1 MHVLVLKLVIVY
13 SSYGL
18 SKFASKAAHFRKN
31 RKAIAFGLVKIDQ
44 SQIFDLYIP
53 SDRPCQELLN
63 ACFSFEIG
71 NCILKL
77 CPLKVC
83 LKNKLSSTTY

>member
-1 MHVLVLKLVIVY
+1 M
-13 SSYGL
+13 
-18 SKFASKAAHFRKN
+18 ASRSLPQKGPLLRKN
-31 RKAIAFGLVKIDQ
+31 RKAIAFGLVKIYL
-44 SQIFDLYIP
+44 SQIFDLNTL

-77 CPLKVC
+77 WPVKLC
-83 LKNKLSSTTY
+83 LKMPQFEEF

>member
-1 MHVLVLKLVIVY
+1 MHVLVLKLVTVY

-18 SKFASKAAHFRKN
+18 SKFASKRAHFEK
-31 RKAIAFGLVKIDQ
+31 KLQGYSLWFGRIDR
-44 SQIFDLYIP
+44 SQIFDLNTP
-53 SDRPCQELLN
+53 PDRHCQELLN

-77 CPLKVC
+77 WSLKVHYFFYT
-83 LKNKLSSTTY
+83 LYYV